1 MPPRARYFFV
11 DHGRGS
17 AESVIPGLL
26 DHGRTAQRTREV
38 RVSIT
43 DDARSESRPPA
54 QPSAGGGPPR
64 GGGDGPA
71 TGGFDRSPPQDVA
84 AEQGVLGGMLLSK
97 DAIAD
102 VVEILKVQDF

>member
-17 AESVIPGLL
+17 AESVIPGRL
-26 DHGRTAQRTREV
+26 DHGSTAQRTREV

-43 DDARSESRPPA
+43 DDARPESRPPA
-54 QPSAGGGPPR
+54 QSFARGPPR
-64 GGGDGPA
+64 GGGEGPA
-71 TGGFDRSPPQDVA
+71 AGGYDRSPPQDVA

-102 VVEILKVQDF
+102 VVEILKVQ